1 MSSGGPALSHLN
13 QSNKINREVS
23 SGSDSSSS
31 AVIPT
36 SLNITS
42 DALISC
48 EDWSL
53 DCKLD
58 FMF

>member
-31 AVIPT
+31 TVIPT
-36 SLNITS
+36 SLNIRCSYLLVKSGHWT
-42 DALISC
+42 AN
-48 EDWSL
+48 
-53 DCKLD
+53 
-58 FMF
+58 